1 MCGGMKLLGGA
12 ARSFWNDTIYGKV
25 KGEMDFHYK
34 LAVSVI
40 FCACERKHNIMG
52 DLLCGMAFLRTQLSS
67 PSHQVVV

>member
-25 KGEMDFHYK
+25 KGEMDFHCK

-40 FCACERKHNIMG
+40 SVLVSVNI
-52 DLLCGMAFLRTQLSS
+52 T
-67 PSHQVVV
+67 